1 MDGTNNE
8 RDIAAATDSA
18 AAPRFRRD
26 GQRQPM
32 NKKTLRD
39 GLIIYL
45 LIIGV
50 IFALVVFLKYFL
62 FPGMPDEYIA
72 KLTVSGTIDAEE
84 NEDIFGSSA
93 PYQHSWTLNKIAELE
108 DDPKNKGLIL
118 FVNTPGGGVYE
129 SDELY
134 LKIKEY
140 KKKTGNPV
148 YVAMGSMAASGGYYI
163 SAPADKIYANRNTW
177 TGSIGV
183 MMGTV
188 VDVSEFL
195 EKYGVRAE
203 TFASGR
209 NKGMGGYF
217 DPLTDEQRAIFQGL
231 ADEAYEQFVDI
242 VAAERDLSVETVKN
256 IADGRVYTAK
266 QALKLGLIDE
276 IGAFDEAL
284 RDMRMSYGLD
294 CPLVDIYR
302 ADSSFF
308 GRLLGFKATGS
319 LVSALENFGKG
330 DVSAVLDFAQNRR
343 VAPVRYQYQ

>member
-1 MDGTNNE
+1 MDGINRE

-18 AAPRFRRD
+18 AASRFRRD
-26 GQRQPM
+26 EQGQPV

-39 GLIIYL
+39 ALIVYL
-45 LIIGV
+45 LIV
-50 IFALVVFLKYFL
+50 CVVFALVIFLKHFL
-62 FPGMPDEYIA
+62 FPGMPGGYIA
-72 KLTVSGTIDAEE
+72 KLTVSGSIDAGE
-84 NEDIFGSSA
+84 NEDVFGSSVT
-93 PYQHSWTLNKIAELE
+93 YRHSWTLGKIGELE

-183 MMGTV
+183 MMGTI
-188 VDVSEFL
+188 VDASELL
-195 EKYGVRAE
+195 EKYGIRTE

-231 ADEAYEQFVDI
+231 ADEAYEQFVGI
-242 VAAERDLSVETVKN
+242 VAEERDLSVETVKN

-266 QALKLGLIDE
+266 QALSLGLIDE

-284 RDMRMSYGLD
+284 QDMRMSYSLD
-294 CPLVDIYR
+294 CPLVDIYYS
-302 ADSSFF
+302 DSSFF
-308 GRLLGFKATGS
+308 SRLLGLKSAGS

-343 VAPVRYQYQ
+343 VAPVRYQYR